1 MLIQVAEL
9 LKKVEFI
16 IVPVAN
22 PDGYEV
28 GFLLCILLFL
38 AHSLTLSLSLPP
50 PSLPPSSPFSLP
62 LSNDTLVDLVQVS

>member
-28 GFLLCILLFL
+28 GFLLCILLISGPL
-38 AHSLTLSLSLPP
+38 SHTLSL
-50 PSLPPSSPFSLP
+50 SLPPSSPFSLP

>member
-28 GFLLCILLFL
+28 GFLLCVLLI
-38 AHSLTLSLSLPP
+38 SGPLSHTLSLPP
-50 PSLPPSSPFSLP
+50 SPISPSLLP
-62 LSNDTLVDLVQVS
+62 LLSTSLK